1 MIRYRKPIIGLFIVL
16 AVLSGFSI
24 FNLRFSFDFEQFFP
38 TGDEDLEFFRDFI
51 KEFETDDNYMLIAVK
66 RDSGVFEQAFLE
78 QFHDLSL
85 RTREL
90 PYVVESQSLTMFS
103 YPIKTPFGITSIPA
117 IHIDEPE
124 RYPADR
130 ERLLNDERFVQNLIS
145 KDATSLVIFM
155 KTINSIQLDQA
166 REHMKALNDLMS
178 EYDFEEYHYL
188 GRPYFQT
195 ELVAMQ
201 IREITVSAT
210 VSAILVGLIM
220 FFIFRKPIGI
230 FVALASIGLGMLLFL
245 GLLAALGRELNA
257 MSALYPVLMIIV
269 GTSDVIHIMSKYI
282 DELQRGKD
290 KPEAI
295 WITIKEIGLATLL
308 TSITTAIGFSS
319 LMTSRILP
327 IRDFGLNAALGV
339 MVAYVTVILFTT
351 ALLSFFRAEQII
363 KLGRGHAFWHNAMDK
378 TYFFT
383 LNHRRGIVSGSLITL
398 VIFAIGI
405 SRINTNYNIIGN
417 MPRGKK
423 ITEDFKYFEKQL
435 TGFRPVEFAI
445 YTQEGYEADDFEV
458 LHQIDTLEN
467 HLRSIPAFQ
476 GIGSITAV
484 YKSINQMMRNN
495 RPEAYRLPENKA
507 QYERYQ
513 KMAEQLPKM
522 GVNILVSK
530 DRKKARITSR
540 VQDLGADTLK
550 HLGNRIDD
558 WIANNLDS
566 TVVKVQRTGT
576 GLIIDKNAEY
586 VRRSLLQGLG
596 MAILIVSLLMAL
608 LFRNLRM
615 LLIAL
620 IPNLLPL
627 LLAGALLGFL
637 GIELEAGVAIVFA
650 IIFGIAVDDTI
661 HFLSKFKLVRNKGV
675 ELEAAIRITFLE
687 TGKAI
692 CLTTIILF
700 FGFMVMLF
708 SIHPPS
714 VTIGLLISTTL
725 ISALIGDL
733 LLIPI
738 LMRWL
743 LK

>member
-1 MIRYRKPIIGLFIVL
+1 MIRYRKPIIALFIAL

-51 KEFETDDNYMLIAVK
+51 KEFETDDNYMLIAVR
-66 RDSGVFEQAFLE
+66 RDSGVFHQPFLE

-85 RTREL
+85 RSRNL
-90 PYVVESQSLTMFS
+90 PHVMESQSLTMFS
-103 YPIKTPFGITSIPA
+103 YPIKTPFGITTIPA
-117 IHIDEPE
+117 IHIDDPE
-124 RYPADR
+124 RYPDDR
-130 ERLLNDERFVQNLIS
+130 ERLLNDERFAQNLIS
-145 KDATSLVIFM
+145 KDAKTLVIFM
-155 KTINSIQLDQA
+155 KTINSIQLEQA
-166 REHMKALNDLMS
+166 REHMRALDELMS

-195 ELVAMQ
+195 ELVSMQ

-210 VSAILVGLIM
+210 VSAILVALIM
-220 FFIFRKPIGI
+220 FFIFRRPIGI

-245 GLLAALGRELNA
+245 GLLAALGREMNA

-282 DELQRGKD
+282 DELQRGKE
-290 KPEAI
+290 KNEAI

-319 LMTSRILP
+319 LITSRILP

-339 MVAYVTVILFTT
+339 MVAYVTVIFFTT
-351 ALLSFFRAEQII
+351 ALLSFFRADQII
-363 KLGRGHAFWHNAMDK
+363 KLGRGHAFWHNAMNK
-378 TYFFT
+378 AYFFT
-383 LNHRRGIVSGSLITL
+383 LHQRRSIVVGSILTLI
-398 VIFAIGI
+398 IFGIGI
-405 SRINTNYNIIGN
+405 SRINTNYNIINN
-417 MPRGKK
+417 MPTGKK
-423 ITEDFKYFEKQL
+423 ITEDFRFFEKQL

-458 LHQIDTLEN
+458 LHQIDTLED
-467 HLRSIPAFQ
+467 HLRGIRAFQ

-484 YKSINQMMRNN
+484 YKSINQMMGSN
-495 RPEAYRLPENKA
+495 RPEAYRLPESKA
-507 QYERYQ
+507 RFEQYK
-513 KMAEQLPKM
+513 KMADQIPKM

-550 HLGNRIDD
+550 QMGNRIDD
-558 WIANNLDS
+558 WIAENMDS
-566 TVVKVQRTGT
+566 NIVKVQRTGT

-596 MAILIVSLLMAL
+596 MAILIVSVLMAI
-608 LFRNLRM
+608 LFRNIRM
-615 LLIAL
+615 LIIAL
-620 IPNLLPL
+620 IPNLVPL

-661 HFLSKFKLVRNKGV
+661 HFLSKFKLVRNKGK
-675 ELEAAIRITFLE
+675 ELEEAIQITFLE

-725 ISALIGDL
+725 ISALVSDL